1 MKMKDI
7 DGTRNPYIILNVIDS
22 SLYKQLFIW
31 RFTYLWG
38 WRRSS
43 VWMKV
48 VFSCCK
54 RKLWEKAAKSKGEVV
69 SFFLN
74 NGSPMHLVLAGRLYV
89 SVLWYR
95 RRVPQRITHSC
106 LEELISSLSLLQI
119 CPFPTTGQST
129 SDVQPHFWLDLVH
142 MDMVRAKAIDDWC
155 VLCTRRRNIQSHCAG
170 IMKTYTWWDER

>member
-89 SVLWYR
+89 SVSS
-95 RRVPQRITHSC
+95 TSASANHSQ
-106 LEELISSLSLLQI
+106 LSRGIDLVLSLLQI

-129 SDVQPHFWLDLVH
+129 SDAQPHFWLDLVH